1 MHPLSTASSLVLSRA
16 SCGKCR
22 QASFRRSAVV
32 ALTARRRWKTSSST
46 CTKSSKSNASARQD
60 AAAASASKVDR
71 PSAATS
77 FPLPKAFGIGT
88 LAGALGSLAGMGGGF
103 VMIPLMTSPL
113 LLRLPQHSAHG
124 TSLFAVAAT
133 GIAGAL
139 SYASAGIDIELD
151 SVVALTTAAMFTARL
166 GAQTTA
172 RLSERRLKLFLGIFM
187 LGVAPLV
194 PAKSYIAERFGDE
207 NGEVDGGEE
216 RHGDG
221 ECDLINAVTEDDLA
235 PAMIS
240 PEGLQRL
247 AVSGTI
253 GLGSGFLAGLFG
265 VGGGAIV
272 VPALTLATDMSHYQA
287 LGTSLMAMTLPAC
300 VGTFTHYQRGNV
312 AMRVAPALA
321 AGAFAGAYMGG
332 RIGTNIEEDKLRW
345 GFSGLMV
352 ALGLRTITKSF

>member
-1 MHPLSTASSLVLSRA
+1 
-16 SCGKCR
+16 
-22 QASFRRSAVV
+22 
-32 ALTARRRWKTSSST
+32 
-46 CTKSSKSNASARQD
+46 
-60 AAAASASKVDR
+60 
-71 PSAATS
+71 
-77 FPLPKAFGIGT
+77 
-88 LAGALGSLAGMGGGF
+88 
-103 VMIPLMTSPL
+103 MTSPL
-113 LLRLPQHSAHG
+113 LLTLPQHSAHG

-139 SYASAGIDIELD
+139 SYASSGVDIEMD

-172 RLSERRLKLFLGIFM
+172 RLSERKLKLCLGVFM
-187 LGVAPLV
+187 LCVAPLV
-194 PAKSYIAERFGDE
+194 PAKSYIAERFGD
-207 NGEVDGGEE
+207 GDDGG
-216 RHGDG
+216 GGAVDK
-221 ECDLINAVTEDDLA
+221 NAGAKEGSDIAKEDSSEADSA
-235 PAMIS
+235 AGMIS
-240 PEGLQRL
+240 PERLQRL

-332 RIGTNIEEDKLRW
+332 KVGTNIEEDKLRW

-352 ALGLRTITKSF
+352 SLGLRTITKSF